1 MIAKIGRSSNL
12 YGALAYN
19 NQKVKDGNGKIL
31 HLNKMIETANGQYSV
46 TKLMQSFESNLAAN
60 RNTEKHTLH
69 ISLNPYPND
78 MVDDETFIKIAN
90 EYMNEMGY
98 GNQPYTV
105 FKHTDI
111 DRTHI
116 HIVSVCVDEEGRKI
130 SDRFEKRKSM
140 EICRALENK
149 YHLKSATEKHTQ
161 TNEQLFRKVDYAA
174 GNVKR
179 QIANVIRNVQK
190 YYYFKTLGEYNAL
203 LSLFNVS
210 AEKIEGELH
219 GKHQRGLVYSALDEN
234 RNKVG
239 HPFKS
244 SLFGK
249 NVGISAMESFFLKCR
264 ESLTDENFIAA
275 KTSLKEIVGR
285 VLISTNNEEDF
296 INKLISNGV
305 NTVVRRNDAGR
316 IYGITFIDHHSK
328 TVWNGSALGKN
339 YAANAM
345 QERWD
350 EGKNAAKEKSIKSKI
365 KSVRH
370 DDNKEKISFKEI
382 HPLFD
387 FLQNNNH
394 LNNAEEVIQ
403 GLSGLL
409 NFSDS
414 EDPQEQDFARR
425 MKIKKRKKP

>member
-12 YGALAYN
+12 YGALAYD
-19 NQKVKDGNGKIL
+19 NQKVEDGNGEIL

-46 TKLMQSFESNLAAN
+46 IKLMQSFESHIAAN

-69 ISLNPYPND
+69 ISLNPDPQD
-78 MVDDETFIKIAN
+78 KVDDETFSKIAN

-98 GNQPYTV
+98 GNQPYAV

-140 EICRALENK
+140 EICRDLEKK
-149 YHLKSATEKHTQ
+149 YHLKSATEKETQ
-161 TNEQLFRKVDYAA
+161 TNAQIFRKVDYAS
-174 GNVKR
+174 GDVKR

-190 YYYFKTLGEYNAL
+190 YYHFKTLGEYNAL
-203 LSLFNVS
+203 LSLFNINV
-210 AEKIEGELH
+210 EKIEGELH
-219 GKHQRGLVYSALDEN
+219 GKLQRGLVYSALDGDGN
-234 RNKVG
+234 RVG

-249 NVGISAMESFFLKCR
+249 NTGLSAMDLYFLKCCQ
-264 ESLTDENFIAA
+264 SLTNTNIIAA
-275 KTSLKEIVGR
+275 KKALQETVDQ
-285 VLISTNNEEDF
+285 VLNSSKNEEDF
-296 INKLISNGV
+296 IKKLVSNGI
-305 NTVVRRNDAGR
+305 NTVVRRNDLGR

-328 TVWNGSALGKN
+328 TVWNGSGLGKE
-339 YAANAM
+339 YAANAF
-345 QERWD
+345 QERWKESKD
-350 EGKNAAKEKSIKSKI
+350 AAKDKSTNRKLKPVESGNREKS
-365 KSVRH
+365 SVT
-370 DDNKEKISFKEI
+370 EI

-387 FLQNNNH
+387 FLQNNNER
-394 LNNAEEVIQ
+394 NDAEEVIQ
-403 GLSGLL
+403 GLGGLL

-414 EDPQEQDFARR
+414 EDSQEHDFARR
-425 MKIKKRKKP
+425 MKVKRKKRH